1 MYRSH
6 TSVPSSPSSSN
17 KGPVTVSIFFFFGFG
32 GGFGGTLAS
41 LLSPLGSVAPVGEA
55 AKEFLLLTVGGSSSR
70 LFRLA
75 PSGAL
80 RAVQLSLCLGSALS
94 GFVDLLD
101 VDICEAGLAL
111 GVMLMLGVLLLRL
124 PLVPVFA
131 LGNAG
136 DGCASCSSIGA

>member
-1 MYRSH
+1 M
-6 TSVPSSPSSSN
+6 
-17 KGPVTVSIFFFFGFG
+17 
-32 GGFGGTLAS
+32 AS
-41 LLSPLGSVAPVGEA
+41 LLSPLGSVAPDREA
-55 AKEFLLLTVGGSSSR
+55 AKEFLLLAVPGSSSR

-94 GFVDLLD
+94 GFEDLLD
-101 VDICEAGLAL
+101 VDTCEEAGLAV

>member
-1 MYRSH
+1 MQRSY

-17 KGPVTVSIFFFFGFG
+17 KGPVTDSVFFFFGFG

-41 LLSPLGSVAPVGEA
+41 LPCPLGSVAPGGEA
-55 AKEFLLLTVGGSSSR
+55 TKEFLLLAVPGSSSR

-94 GFVDLLD
+94 GFEDLLD
-101 VDICEAGLAL
+101 AVTCEAGTAP
-111 GVMLMLGVLLLRL
+111 GAMLMLGVLLLRL
-124 PLVPVFA
+124 PLVPGFA

-136 DGCASCSSIGA
+136 DG

>member
-1 MYRSH
+1 M
-6 TSVPSSPSSSN
+6 
-17 KGPVTVSIFFFFGFG
+17 FFFFGFG

-41 LLSPLGSVAPVGEA
+41 LLSPLGSVAPGGEA
-55 AKEFLLLTVGGSSSR
+55 AKEFLLLAVAGSSSR

-94 GFVDLLD
+94 GFEDLLD
-101 VDICEAGLAL
+101 VDTCEGAGLAL
-111 GVMLMLGVLLLRL
+111 GAMLMLGVLLLRL
-124 PLVPVFA
+124 PLVPAFA

>member
-1 MYRSH
+1 M
-6 TSVPSSPSSSN
+6 
-17 KGPVTVSIFFFFGFG
+17 
-32 GGFGGTLAS
+32 AS
-41 LLSPLGSVAPVGEA
+41 LLSPLGSVAPGKDA
-55 AKEFLLLTVGGSSSR
+55 TKEFLLLAVPGSSSR

-80 RAVQLSLCLGSALS
+80 RAVQLSLCLESVLS
-94 GFVDLLD
+94 GFEDLLD
-101 VDICEAGLAL
+101 ADTCEAELAL

-124 PLVPVFA
+124 PLVPGFA